1 MCLLSENRSIET
13 KDKSKFQYCRTSNR
27 LSEMSVSIWQVPNTV
42 HLRTKVID
50 TKTTHY
56 RTHDGYLVTYYD
68 PAADKRSDVHQTAL
82 FNQNVVTLLVRLP
95 HTLISSTEIHPN
107 PHHTH
112 TGRGMQDHC
121 PLFVADTH
129 LHGGAEVSRTSTKN
143 NLWRNSDVT

>member
-1 MCLLSENRSIET
+1 
-13 KDKSKFQYCRTSNR
+13 
-27 LSEMSVSIWQVPNTV
+27 VPNTV

-68 PAADKRSDVHQTAL
+68 PAADKRSDVHQIAL
-82 FNQNVVTLLVRLP
+82 INQRVVTLLVRLP

-112 TGRGMQDHC
+112 GKRHARSLPAVRSRYTLAWRSRGFPNVNEEQ
-121 PLFVADTH
+121 LVA
-129 LHGGAEVSRTSTKN
+129 
-143 NLWRNSDVT
+143 